1 MLGFN
6 IVKIFFYTGPQ
17 CSLCDLAD
25 VELGN
30 TSVFASL
37 EIEKVNIRTSTD
49 LYHLYGARIPVLKR
63 EDNNKEIGWPFS
75 TADLEE
81 FLQ

>member
-1 MLGFN
+1 
-6 IVKIFFYTGPQ
+6 VKIYFYTGPH

-25 VELGN
+25 LEIAR
-30 TSVFASL
+30 TSMSSSL
-37 EIEKVNIRTSTD
+37 TIEKVNIRQSTE

-63 EDNNKEIGWPFS
+63 HDNNKEIGWPFT

>member
-1 MLGFN
+1 MLDTS
-6 IVKIFFYTGPQ
+6 IVKIYFYTGPH

-25 VELGN
+25 LEIAR
-30 TSVFASL
+30 TSMSSSL
-37 EIEKVNIRTSTD
+37 TIEKVNIRQSTE

-63 EDNNKEIGWPFS
+63 DDNNKEIGWPFT

>member
-1 MLGFN
+1 MLGTECM
-6 IVKIFFYTGPQ
+6 KIYFYTGPE

-25 VELGN
+25 MEIAR
-30 TSVFASL
+30 TSMYASL
-37 EIEKVNIRTSTD
+37 TIEKVNIRESTA

-63 EDNNKEIGWPFS
+63 DDNNKEIGWPFS

>member
-1 MLGFN
+1 MLD
-6 IVKIFFYTGPQ
+6 IARMKLFFYTGPQ

-25 VELGN
+25 EELKA
-30 TSVFASL
+30 TTHYATL
-37 EIEKVNIRTSTD
+37 QIEKVNIRNSTD

-75 TADLEE
+75 CADLEE

>member
-1 MLGFN
+1 MLDTS
-6 IVKIFFYTGPQ
+6 IVKIYFYTGPH

-25 VELGN
+25 VEIAR
-30 TSVFASL
+30 TSMSSSL
-37 EIEKVNIRTSTD
+37 TIEKINIRQSTE

-63 EDNNKEIGWPFS
+63 DDNNKEIGWPFT

>member
-1 MLGFN
+1 
-6 IVKIFFYTGPQ
+6 VKIYFYTGPH

-25 VELGN
+25 VEIAR
-30 TSVFASL
+30 TSMSSSL
-37 EIEKVNIRTSTD
+37 TIEKVNIRQSTE

-63 EDNNKEIGWPFS
+63 DDNNKEIGWPFT

>member
-1 MLGFN
+1 
-6 IVKIFFYTGPQ
+6 VKIYFYTGPH

-25 VELGN
+25 LEIGR
-30 TSVFASL
+30 TSMSSSL
-37 EIEKVNIRTSTD
+37 TIEKVNIRQSTE

-63 EDNNKEIGWPFS
+63 DDNNKEIGWPFT

>member
-1 MLGFN
+1 MLDTS
-6 IVKIFFYTGPQ
+6 IVKIYFYTGPH

-25 VELGN
+25 VEIAR
-30 TSVFASL
+30 TSMSSSL
-37 EIEKVNIRTSTD
+37 TIEKINIRQSTK

-63 EDNNKEIGWPFS
+63 DDNNKEIGWPFT

-81 FLQ
+81 FL

>member
-1 MLGFN
+1 M
-6 IVKIFFYTGPQ
+6 KIYFYTGPR

-25 VELGN
+25 VELQQ
-30 TSVFASL
+30 TSVFSSL
-37 EIEKVNIRTSTD
+37 HIEKVNIRTSTE

-63 EDNNKEIGWPFS
+63 ADNEKEIGWPF
-75 TADLEE
+75 TAADLEE

>member
-1 MLGFN
+1 MLDTS
-6 IVKIFFYTGPQ
+6 IVKIYFYTGPH

-25 VELGN
+25 LEIAR
-30 TSVFASL
+30 TSMSSSL
-37 EIEKVNIRTSTD
+37 TIEKVNIRQSTD

-63 EDNNKEIGWPFS
+63 DDNNKEIGWPF
-75 TADLEE
+75 TTTDLEE

>member
-6 IVKIFFYTGPQ
+6 FVKIFFYTGPQ

-30 TSVFASL
+30 TSMFASL
-37 EIEKVNIRTSTD
+37 AIEKVNIRESTD

>member
-1 MLGFN
+1 M
-6 IVKIFFYTGPQ
+6 KIFFYTGPQ

-25 VELGN
+25 IELKN
-30 TSVFASL
+30 TSSFKAL
-37 EIEKVNIRTSTD
+37 EVEKVNIRQSTE
-49 LYHLYGARIPVLKR
+49 LYHLYGARIPVFKR

-75 TADLEE
+75 REDLEE

>member
-1 MLGFN
+1 
-6 IVKIFFYTGPQ
+6 VKIYFYTGPH

-25 VELGN
+25 LEIAR
-30 TSVFASL
+30 TSMSSSL
-37 EIEKVNIRTSTD
+37 TIEKVNIRQSTD

-63 EDNNKEIGWPFS
+63 DDNNKEIGWPF
-75 TADLEE
+75 TTTDLEE

>member
-1 MLGFN
+1 M
-6 IVKIFFYTGPQ
+6 KIFFYTGPQ

>member
-1 MLGFN
+1 MLDTS
-6 IVKIFFYTGPQ
+6 IVKIYFYTGPH

-25 VELGN
+25 VEIAR
-30 TSVFASL
+30 TSMSSSL
-37 EIEKVNIRTSTD
+37 TIEKINIRQSTE

-63 EDNNKEIGWPFS
+63 DDNDKEIGWPFT

>member
-1 MLGFN
+1 M
-6 IVKIFFYTGPQ
+6 KIYFYTGPH

-25 VELGN
+25 VEIAR
-30 TSVFASL
+30 TSMSSSL
-37 EIEKVNIRTSTD
+37 TIEKINIRQSTE
-49 LYHLYGARIPVLKR
+49 LYHLYGARIPVLQR
-63 EDNNKEIGWPFS
+63 DYNNKDMCWPFT

>member
-1 MLGFN
+1 M
-6 IVKIFFYTGPQ
+6 KIIFYTGPQ

-25 VELGN
+25 VELQQ
-30 TSVFASL
+30 TSKFSSL
-37 EIEKVNIRTSTD
+37 EIAKVNIRTSTE

-63 EDNNKEIGWPFS
+63 ADNEKEIGWPF
-75 TADLEE
+75 TAADLEE

>member
-1 MLGFN
+1 MLDTS
-6 IVKIFFYTGPQ
+6 IVKIYFYTGPH

-25 VELGN
+25 VEIAR
-30 TSVFASL
+30 TSMSSSL
-37 EIEKVNIRTSTD
+37 TIEKINIRQSTK

-63 EDNNKEIGWPFS
+63 DDNNKEIGWPFT

>member
-1 MLGFN
+1 M
-6 IVKIFFYTGPQ
+6 KIYFYTGPH

-25 VELGN
+25 LEIAR
-30 TSVFASL
+30 TSMSSSL
-37 EIEKVNIRTSTD
+37 TIEKVNIRQSTD

-63 EDNNKEIGWPFS
+63 DDNNKEIGWPF
-75 TADLEE
+75 TTTDLEE

>member
-1 MLGFN
+1 
-6 IVKIFFYTGPQ
+6 VKIYFYTGPH

-25 VELGN
+25 VEIAR
-30 TSVFASL
+30 TSMSSSL
-37 EIEKVNIRTSTD
+37 TIEKINIRQSTK

-63 EDNNKEIGWPFS
+63 DDNNKEIGWPFT

>member
-1 MLGFN
+1 M
-6 IVKIFFYTGPQ
+6 KIFFYTGPQ

-30 TSVFASL
+30 TSMFASL

>member
-1 MLGFN
+1 M
-6 IVKIFFYTGPQ
+6 KITFYTGPQ

-25 VELGN
+25 VELQQ
-30 TSVFASL
+30 TSMFSSL
-37 EIEKVNIRTSTD
+37 DIEKINIRTSTE

-63 EDNNKEIGWPFS
+63 ADNEKEIGWPFS
-75 TADLEE
+75 AADLEE

>member
-1 MLGFN
+1 M
-6 IVKIFFYTGPQ
+6 KIFFYTGPQ
-17 CSLCDLAD
+17 CSLCDLA
-25 VELGN
+25 VIELKN
-30 TSVFASL
+30 TSSFNAL
-37 EIEKVNIRTSTD
+37 EVEKVNIRESTD

-75 TADLEE
+75 REDLEE

>member
-1 MLGFN
+1 MLGANFM
-6 IVKIFFYTGPQ
+6 KLFFYTGPQ

-25 VELGN
+25 IELKNTAQYPQLDVEM
-30 TSVFASL
+30 
-37 EIEKVNIRTSTD
+37 VNIRQSTE

-63 EDNNKEIGWPFS
+63 DDNEKEIGWPFT

>member
-6 IVKIFFYTGPQ
+6 IVKIFFYTGPH
-17 CSLCDLAD
+17 CSLCDLAEI
-25 VELGN
+25 ELGN
-30 TSVFASL
+30 TSMFASL

>member
-1 MLGFN
+1 M
-6 IVKIFFYTGPQ
+6 KIYFYTGPE

-25 VELGN
+25 MEIAR
-30 TSVFASL
+30 TSMYASL
-37 EIEKVNIRTSTD
+37 TIEKVNIRESTA

-63 EDNNKEIGWPFS
+63 DDNNQEIGWPFS

>member
-1 MLGFN
+1 MLG
-6 IVKIFFYTGPQ
+6 IARMKLFFYTGPH

-25 VELGN
+25 VELQN
-30 TSVFASL
+30 TSQYSSL
-37 EIEKVNIRTSTD
+37 HIEKVNIRSSTD

-63 EDNNKEIGWPFS
+63 EDNNKEIGWPFTS
-75 TADLEE
+75 ADLEE